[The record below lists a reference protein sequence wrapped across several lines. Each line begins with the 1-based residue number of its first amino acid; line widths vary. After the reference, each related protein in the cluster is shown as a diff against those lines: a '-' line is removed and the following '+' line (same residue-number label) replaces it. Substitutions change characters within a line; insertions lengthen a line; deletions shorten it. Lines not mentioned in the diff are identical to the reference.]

1 MKDDYAHSIKSIT
14 DSLNQKADR
23 DELAELE
30 ARIME
35 KLNEMLKKLLQ
46 QFADNK
52 ETKKRFSNVEK
63 NIKNLYDLL
72 MNRTMGPMG
81 GHGNEEDAMFT
92 KKPLGGLSCASCERN
107 I

>member
-1 MKDDYAHSIKSIT
+1 MKDDIAMSFKNIT
-14 DSLNQKADR
+14 DHLNQKADK
-23 DELAELE
+23 DELADLE

-35 KLNEMLKKLLQ
+35 KLNEMLKKLLG

-52 ETKKRFSNVEK
+52 ETKKRFANVEK
-63 NIKNLYDLL
+63 NIKNLFDILL
-72 MNRTMGPMG
+72 NRATG
-81 GHGNEEDAMFT
+81 GHGSEEDAMFT